1 MSVSIAS
8 ASTTLGSTCVLN
20 FPAPAQT
27 FLFDPLT
34 ETVAAAGVITK
45 WGNNYPTGSGPIND
59 FPQTLLVLSP
69 TGATTYTV
77 SYIGNTLHTVAGGSS
92 ANVNV
97 PVKPGQVVATWGEP
111 TLLCAGPTTAF
122 RVASVA
128 ALPTLGSTLTT
139 SQGTTAATVGRY
151 FVVEPDADGDGFGD
165 ETQDKCPEHAAAQIP
180 CPTPVLSAFKL
191 SSAKAFKALVTTNL
205 ITTVDAI
212 GTVKL
217 PVAKGKKA
225 KTLTLKSNT
234 VATAPGTQQTL
245 TIKYP
250 NALKKA
256 LAKLSHKK
264 SLKLSVTVT
273 AKGVVVSTSTKLNA
287 QLAGKK

>member
-1 MSVSIAS
+1 VVSN
-8 ASTTLGSTCVLN
+8 LGPSG
-20 FPAPAQT
+20 AI
-27 FLFDPLT
+27 LFDPLT
-34 ETVAAAGVITK
+34 ETVATTGVITK
-45 WGNNYPTGSGPIND
+45 WGNGYPTGSGPIMD
-59 FPQTLLVLSP
+59 YPQTLLVLSP

-92 ANVNV
+92 ANVTV
-97 PVKPGQVVATWGEP
+97 PVKPGQIVTTWGNP
-111 TLLCAGPTTAF
+111 MSPVCVGPPTAF
-122 RVASVA
+122 RLATA
-128 ALPTLGSTLTT
+128 ATLPTLGSTLTT
-139 SQGTTAATVGRY
+139 STGTTAATVGRY

-165 ETQDKCPEHAAAQIP
+165 ETQDKCPEHATAQIP
-180 CPTPVLSAFKL
+180 CATPVLSAFKL
-191 SSAKAFKALVTTNL
+191 SSAKSFKALVTTDT

-217 PVAKGKKA
+217 PAAKGKKA

-250 NALKKA
+250 SALKKA

-273 AKGVVVSTSTKLNA
+273 AKGVVQSATKKLNG